1 MDEMLA
7 RITPQSATNCL
18 KNLMK
23 LVTSWSKLKSVK
35 YLHEL
40 VCKLAPNWPKYW
52 HDPVKHDIGV
62 NSQNQV
68 IVQFNLN

>member
-23 LVTSWSKLKSVK
+23 LVISWSKLKSVK

-52 HDPVKHDIGV
+52 HDPVKHEIE
-62 NSQNQV
+62 NES
-68 IVQFNLN
+68 IAKIKLLFSST